1 MKPTL
6 ALTDY
11 NTLRSLLRHSAP
23 FRSDKEVTMLQE
35 ELNKA
40 TVIDDRQVSEE
51 IVRLNSHV
59 KIRDEKSGKT
69 SMFQIVLPQNA
80 NLKER
85 KVSVLAP
92 MSIALL
98 GFKEGDSFDWEM
110 PGGLKRILIVSV
122 RNYEPDL
129 AA

>member
-1 MKPTL
+1 MKPIV

-11 NTLRSLLRHSAP
+11 NTLRRLLRYSGTP
-23 FRSDKEVTMLQE
+23 GSGKEALLLEE

-40 TVIDDRQVSEE
+40 TVIDDTQVSDE
-51 IVRLNSHV
+51 IVRLNSRV
-59 KIRDEKSGKT
+59 EIQDEKSGKI
-69 SMFQIVLPQNA
+69 SMFQIVLPHSA
-80 NLKER
+80 DLKSR

-98 GFKEGDSFDWEM
+98 GFKQGDSFNWEM
-110 PGGLKRILIVSV
+110 PGGVKRIRILRVE
-122 RNYEPDL
+122 NDEPDL